1 MNNEENLVVI
11 EKVEAETFSDFLGL
25 IDKLAE
31 YEKLAPP
38 DEEAKKRLRRDC
50 LSDKPKYQAF
60 IGKVGDKYV
69 SYVIFF
75 FTYSSFLA
83 LPTLFLEDIFVL
95 EKYRRQGGRKQNV

>member
-50 LSDKPKYQAF
+50 LSDKTK
-60 IGKVGDKYV
+60 
-69 SYVIFF
+69 
-75 FTYSSFLA
+75 
-83 LPTLFLEDIFVL
+83 
-95 EKYRRQGGRKQNV
+95 